1 MGMKGDLIMTKKIH
15 FNAFVQNSPS
25 PYSSGLWKHEKDRGT
40 EHNKLSFWTNL
51 AQTLEKG
58 KFDSIFIADVLGT
71 YNTYNNS
78 FDTAA
83 KYAVQLPS
91 HEPTAIVSAMAA
103 ATQHIGFV
111 PTISTTYSQPYSLA
125 RQLST
130 LDHLTDGRIGWNV
143 VTSYLESEAVNLGL
157 PERLSKVERYNRADE
172 FLEVAYK
179 LWEESWED
187 GAVVQDVSTDT
198 YANPNKV
205 HAVTYHGQY
214 FDIDGPHLVEPS
226 AQRTPVLF
234 QAGASERGKSFAA
247 KHAEAVFSK
256 HNSLADLQQFVDEI
270 GTKATA
276 YGRGK
281 GDVRVYPM
289 VLPIVGKTEAE
300 AYEKY
305 KVLESYVSHE
315 GVATLLSGHTGIDLS
330 HIDPDSYVEDI
341 QTDAI
346 QVDLDY
352 YAKDTTRKWTFK
364 EALKHHCIGNGA
376 AIFIGTKEQ
385 VADQFETWAVEGGAS
400 GFNITQA
407 YNPGTFEELI
417 DEVIP
422 VLQKRGLYRT
432 SYEGTTLR
440 EHLYGKGQSHISK
453 SHPAQRNKKVI
464 N

>member
-1 MGMKGDLIMTKKIH
+1 MMANKKIH

-25 PYSSGLWKHEKDRGT
+25 PYSSGLWKHEKDHGT
-40 EHNKLSFWTNL
+40 KHNRLDFWINL

-58 KFDSIFIADVLGT
+58 KFDSVFIADVLGT

-78 FDTAA
+78 FDTSA

-91 HEPTAIVSAMAA
+91 HEPTVLVSAMAA
-103 ATQHIGFV
+103 ATKHIGFV
-111 PTISTTYSQPYSLA
+111 PTISTTYSQPYSLT

-130 LDHLTDGRIGWNV
+130 LDHLTQGRIGWNV
-143 VTSYLESEAVNLGL
+143 VTSYLKSEAVNLGL
-157 PERLSKVERYNRADE
+157 PERLSKDERYNRADE

-187 GAVVQDVSTDT
+187 GAVVQDAATDT
-198 YANPNKV
+198 YANPQKV
-205 HAVTYHGQY
+205 HTVKFHGQY

-226 AQRTPVLF
+226 VQRTPVLF
-234 QAGASERGKSFAA
+234 QAGASTKGKHFAA

-256 HNSLADLQQFVDEI
+256 HNSLEDLKRFVAEMEEKAEI
-270 GTKATA
+270 
-276 YGRGK
+276 YGRER
-281 GDVRVYPM
+281 GDIRVFPM

-300 AYEKY
+300 AYEKL
-305 KVLESYVSHE
+305 KMLESYVSHE

-330 HIDPDSYVEDI
+330 HIDPDDYVEDI

-385 VADQFETWAVEGGAS
+385 VADQFETWAIEGSAA

-422 VLQKRGLYRT
+422 ILQERGLYRT
-432 SYEGTTLR
+432 EYEGTTLR
-440 EHLYGKGQSHISK
+440 ENLYGKGQQHIK
-453 SHPAQRNKKVI
+453 YSHPAQRNKKI
-464 N
+464 PN

>member
-1 MGMKGDLIMTKKIH
+1 MMTIKQIH

-25 PYSSGLWKHEKDRGT
+25 PYSSGLWKHEKDYGT
-40 EHNKLSFWTNL
+40 EHNRLDFWINL

-58 KFDSIFIADVLGT
+58 KFDSVFIADVLGT

-91 HEPTAIVSAMAA
+91 HEPTVLVSAMAA
-103 ATQHIGFV
+103 ATKHIGFV
-111 PTISTTYSQPYSLA
+111 PTISTTYSQPYSLT

-130 LDHLTDGRIGWNV
+130 LDHLTQGRIGWNV

-157 PERLSKVERYNRADE
+157 PERLSKDERYNRADE

-179 LWEESWED
+179 LWEESWD
-187 GAVVQDVSTDT
+187 DDAVVQDTSTDT
-198 YANPNKV
+198 YANPQKV
-205 HAVTYHGQY
+205 HAIKFHGEY

-226 AQRTPVLF
+226 IQRTPVLF
-234 QAGASERGKSFAA
+234 QAGASSRGKDFAA

-256 HNSLADLQQFVDEI
+256 HNSLADLQCFVAEMEE
-270 GTKATA
+270 KAKI
-276 YGRGK
+276 YGRER
-281 GDVRVYPM
+281 GDIRIYPM
-289 VLPIVGKTEAE
+289 VLPIVGKTEEE

-305 KVLESYVSHE
+305 KTLEAYVSHE

-330 HIDPDSYVEDI
+330 HIDPNCYVEDI

-352 YAKDTTRKWTFK
+352 YAKDSTRKWTFK
-364 EALKHHCIGNGA
+364 EALQHHCIGNGA
-376 AIFIGTKEQ
+376 TIFIGTKEQ
-385 VADQFETWAVEGGAS
+385 VADQFETWAVEGGAA

-407 YNPGTFEELI
+407 YNPGTFKELI

-422 VLQKRGLYRT
+422 VLQQRGLYRT
-432 SYEGTTLR
+432 EYEGTTLR
-440 EHLYGKGQSHISK
+440 ENIYGNGQSNIK
-453 SHPAQRNKKVI
+453 QTHPARRNKKI
-464 N
+464 PN